1 MFEIGIVT
9 FFGVHL
15 IPFFTSVRNYF
26 LNRFGEN
33 LYKGLFS
40 LLSLTGL
47 FLLIFY
53 YQSSSTFYYEINGT
67 AYSYS
72 KYIMLLSFPLIIAAN
87 MQTYMRK
94 LLRHPMS
101 IGLGIW
107 ATMHLLVNPDF
118 SSIILFGSFLIYS
131 IVSAFLSE
139 IRGSK
144 ASVSNPKLSL
154 DILSIGIGVFL
165 TFLTFNYHEN
175 LTGVS
180 LT

>member
-1 MFEIGIVT
+1 MT

-33 LYKGLFS
+33 PYKGLFS

-53 YQSSSTFYYEINGT
+53 YQSSSTFYYEINST

-139 IRGSK
+139 VRGSK
-144 ASVSNPKLSL
+144 ASVSNPKLPL

-165 TFLTFNYHEN
+165 TFITFNYHEK